1 MWREATADHGKPKKN
16 GSYFEHRLEEFIKQ
30 KKKSKT

>member
-1 MWREATADHGKPKKN
+1 MWREATADHGKPKKPR
-16 GSYFEHRLEEFIKQ
+16 SYFEHRPEEFIKQ